1 MEEDRLTVREKI
13 RFVCQQCGYWS
24 PRWMGRCPECGT
36 WGGLLEER
44 EVRMHPPPLGPHG
57 PGEGPKP
64 ITGIDATAF
73 PRLPTDVQ
81 EFDRVLGGGIVPGSL
96 ILIGGEPGVGK
107 STLLLQ
113 ACAGVASRGEKV
125 LYVSGEESL
134 EQVRGRGERLKALHR
149 ELLLMAETN
158 LGRILEA
165 AEAVSPRFLV
175 MDSVQTTYT
184 EEMESPPGSLSQIRE
199 VAARLMR
206 FAKETKVSVLL
217 IGHVTKDGSL
227 AGPKALE
234 HIVDAVL
241 SFEGERQLPYRI
253 LRATKNRFGSTE
265 EIGVFEMTEEGLLEV
280 TNPSELFLAERS
292 LQAPGSVVVPTM
304 EGTRPILVEL
314 QALVTST
321 GAAIPRRV
329 FGGLDFQRASLI
341 LAIVE
346 KRLGLPLAACDVYLN
361 VAGGVRVS
369 EPAADLAIA
378 AAVVSSFKNAPVDP
392 SAVIFGEVGLGGEVR
407 AVRSAERRLMEGVR
421 LGFARGLL
429 PQANLERQRMAVSMQ
444 LTGLR
449 SVLDL
454 VRELFNG

>member
-1 MEEDRLTVREKI
+1 
-13 RFVCQQCGYWS
+13 
-24 PRWMGRCPECGT
+24 
-36 WGGLLEER
+36 
-44 EVRMHPPPLGPHG
+44 
-57 PGEGPKP
+57 
-64 ITGIDATAF
+64 
-73 PRLPTDVQ
+73 
-81 EFDRVLGGGIVPGSL
+81 
-96 ILIGGEPGVGK
+96 
-107 STLLLQ
+107 
-113 ACAGVASRGEKV
+113 VASRGEKV

-175 MDSVQTTYT
+175 MDSVQTAYT

-227 AGPKALE
+227 AGPKVLE

-265 EIGVFEMTEEGLLEV
+265 EIGVFEMTEGGLLEV
-280 TNPSELFLAERS
+280 ANPSELFLAERP

-329 FGGLDFQRASLI
+329 FGGVDFQRASLI

-392 SAVIFGEVGLGGEVR
+392 SVVIFGEVGLGGEVR
-407 AVRSAERRLMEGVR
+407 AVRSAERRLVEGVR